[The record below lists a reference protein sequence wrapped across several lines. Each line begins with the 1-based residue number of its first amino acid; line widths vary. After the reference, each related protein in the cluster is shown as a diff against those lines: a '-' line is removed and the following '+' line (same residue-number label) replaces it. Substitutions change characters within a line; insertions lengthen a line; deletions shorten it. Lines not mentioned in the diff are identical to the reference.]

1 VTVERTLIRSE
12 TVEAAADR
20 LITART
26 STTPC
31 APVRDLLGDSDVDAA
46 YAVQELQLEL
56 RLAAGERLV
65 GRKIG
70 LTSPAVQA
78 QLGVDRPDFGPLLDT
93 MVRAD
98 AEVVQRA
105 EFMQPRVEGEV
116 AFVLRA
122 DLGDPRST
130 VVDVLRATEFL
141 LPAIE
146 IVDSRI
152 AAWDIAITDTIAD
165 DASAGAVVLGTT
177 PVSPRGLDL
186 TDVSLALEHDGELVS
201 SGVGAACLGSPVRA
215 VTWLARECA
224 RRGRPL
230 QAGEVVL
237 SGALGPMAALDRP
250 GCYRAELS
258 GLGHVELLLA
268 TDEPTDREAAR

>member
-1 VTVERTLIRSE
+1 M
-12 TVEAAADR
+12 
-20 LITART
+20 
-26 STTPC
+26 
-31 APVRDLLGDSDVDAA
+31 RDLLGAADVDGA
-46 YAVQELQLEL
+46 YAVQELLLER
-56 RLAAGERLV
+56 RLVAGERLA

-70 LTSPAVQA
+70 LTSPNVQA
-78 QLGVDRPDFGPLLDT
+78 QLGVDQPDFGPLLDT

-98 AEVVQRA
+98 GEQVHRT
-105 EFMQPRVEGEV
+105 EYLQPRVEGEV
-116 AFVLRA
+116 AFVLGA
-122 DLGDPRST
+122 DLDDPRST
-130 VVDVLRATEFL
+130 VVDVLRATKFL
-141 LPAIE
+141 LPALE
-146 IVDSRI
+146 VVDSRI

-186 TDVSLALEHDGELVS
+186 TDVALALEHDGELVS

-230 QAGEVVL
+230 RAGEVVL
-237 SGALGPMAALDRP
+237 SGALGPMTPLDDA

-258 GLGHVELLLA
+258 GLGHVELLLTTDEA
-268 TDEPTDREAAR
+268 TDEETAR

>member
-1 VTVERTLIRSE
+1 MRQISDAAQ
-12 TVEAAADR
+12 AAADR
-20 LITART
+20 LVMART
-26 STTPC
+26 GTTPC

-46 YAVQELQLEL
+46 YCVQEILLER

-70 LTSPAVQA
+70 LTSPAAQA
-78 QLGVDRPDFGPLLDT
+78 QLGVDQPDSGPLLDP

-98 AEVVQRA
+98 ADVVQRG
-105 EFMQPRVEGEV
+105 EFLQPRVAGEI
-116 AFVLRA
+116 AFVLGA
-122 DLGDPRST
+122 DLEDPRST

-152 AAWDIAITDTIAD
+152 AGWNIAITDTIAD

-186 TDVSLALEHDGELVS
+186 TEVALALEHDGELVS

-215 VTWLARECA
+215 VTWLARECV

-230 QAGEVVL
+230 GVGEVVL
-237 SGALGPMAALDRP
+237 SGALGPMVDLDCP
-250 GCYRAELS
+250 GCYRADLS

-268 TDEPTDREAAR
+268 TDESTDGEAAR

>member
-1 VTVERTLIRSE
+1 VTVDDTLMRGD
-12 TVEAAADR
+12 TVQAAADR
-20 LITART
+20 LVAART
-26 STTPC
+26 GTTPC

-46 YAVQELQLEL
+46 YAVQERLLER

-78 QLGVDRPDFGPLLDT
+78 QLGVTRPDFGPLLDT

-98 AEVVQRA
+98 TEQVRRA
-105 EFMQPRVEGEV
+105 EFLQPRVEGEV
-116 AFVLRA
+116 AFVLGA
-122 DLGDPRST
+122 DLDDPRST

-152 AAWDIAITDTIAD
+152 AGWDIAITDTIAD

-177 PVSPRGLDL
+177 PMSPRGLDL
-186 TDVSLALEHDGELVS
+186 TEVALALEHDGELVS
-201 SGVGAACLGSPVRA
+201 SGVGAACLGSPVLA
-215 VTWLARECA
+215 VAWLARECA

-230 QAGEVVL
+230 RAGDLVL
-237 SGALGPMAALDRP
+237 SGALGPMAGLDRS

-258 GLGHVELLLA
+258 GLGHVELLL
-268 TDEPTDREAAR
+268 TTNDEETS